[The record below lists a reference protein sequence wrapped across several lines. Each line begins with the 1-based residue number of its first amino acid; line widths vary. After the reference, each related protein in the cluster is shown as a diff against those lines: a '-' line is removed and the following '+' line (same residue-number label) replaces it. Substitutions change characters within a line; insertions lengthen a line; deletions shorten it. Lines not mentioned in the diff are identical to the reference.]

1 MSELDQADTVLWSER
16 QADLLRRLARGERVN
31 DQLDWANII
40 EEIEAVGREE
50 RRAVTSALKLA
61 LQHKLYL
68 LGWPDALAVR
78 HWQESAYPSG
88 GCQPG
93 LPRTACARTSSQPCR
108 PSYRRARLA
117 VDRHM
122 LDAGPMTGALP
133 TACPWTLDELLAE
146 GRCGVAMKRRHR
158 SPADPPTPDSSGSTR
173 RQWSVGSAI
182 SRSSKPLSGSISSA
196 KPGRRRTSR
205 HVARGEKPL
214 RGLTWRGT

>member
-1 MSELDQADTVLWSER
+1 MSELYEADTVLWSER

-78 HWQESAYPSG
+78 HWQAEVRIHLADASQDFRESMRKDIEPA
-88 GCQPG
+88 
-93 LPRTACARTSSQPCR
+93 LSSL
-108 PSYRRARLA
+108 YRRARLA

-146 GRCGVAMKRRHR
+146 GRAAL
-158 SPADPPTPDSSGSTR
+158 P
-173 RQWSVGSAI
+173 
-182 SRSSKPLSGSISSA
+182 
-196 KPGRRRTSR
+196 
-205 HVARGEKPL
+205 
-214 RGLTWRGT
+214 